1 MKGIRLANVIAVWKW
16 WYKLIY
22 MLVFS
27 QYFLLN
33 VHHLSDSIYIWN
45 CCNQALCFK
54 FKNNLEALAITI
66 FAWIFL
72 QIPIQ
77 KHNCS
82 SMHSDNKISELIF
95 LFTLYFHGQIA
106 WLPCLSQFH
115 LVFSLFSK
123 KILHQILL
131 FWRVYNLFVTPKKV
145 FKKSRF

>member
-22 MLVFS
+22 MLGFS

-82 SMHSDNKISELIF
+82 SMHSDNKNIWVDIPFYIIF
-95 LFTLYFHGQIA
+95 PWPDSMVALSFTVSFGFFTIQQKNFAPDI
-106 WLPCLSQFH
+106 
-115 LVFSLFSK
+115 V
-123 KILHQILL
+123 IL
-131 FWRVYNLFVTPKKV
+131 
-145 FKKSRF
+145 KSV